1 MEYPTLPGYEITG
14 IVGQGAMG
22 CVFRG
27 RHLGD
32 GQDVAIKTLLVDDPS
47 LQRALANEW
56 EVLSRVEHAYLIN
69 EREIIEHEGR
79 AYLVMEYV
87 ESQTLTRWIDSASPR
102 QRMEEGG
109 QILEKLCEVLAY
121 LHAQNPPVIVRDLKP
136 DNILLLKDGSIKL
149 IDFGI
154 ARALEGGAKT
164 EVALKGFA
172 SANYAPLEQ
181 YSTNATT
188 GIASDVYSLG
198 ATTYHLVSGQA
209 PMAAIDML
217 TASKD
222 PEKMLLALGIDQD
235 WAELVGAA
243 MRSKPTQRISLPTFR
258 VRIPKPK
265 APGDQAAAAPPPPPL
280 PRATAPASGGFG
292 LIGWLVLA
300 LALLA
305 LALFFPLK

>member
-1 MEYPTLPGYEITG
+1 MEYPNLPGYEING
-14 IVGQGAMG
+14 IVGQGSMG
-22 CVFRG
+22 CVYRG
-27 RHLGD
+27 RHRVD

-56 EVLSRVEHAYLIN
+56 EVLSRVEHRYLIN
-69 EREIIEHEGR
+69 EREIIQHEGR

-87 ESQTLTRWIDSASPR
+87 ESQTLTRWIEAASPR

-109 QILEKLCEVLAY
+109 RILEQLCEVLAY
-121 LHAQNPPVIVRDLKP
+121 LHAQSPPVIVRDLKP
-136 DNILLLKDGSIKL
+136 DNILLLPDSTIKL

-181 YSTNATT
+181 YSSNATT

-198 ATTYHLVSGQA
+198 ATTYHLVSGQP

-217 TASKD
+217 TGSKN
-222 PEKMLLALGIDQD
+222 PEHMLLALGIDQD

-243 MRSKPTQRISLPTFR
+243 MRSKPTQRISLSTLR
-258 VRIPKPK
+258 TRIPKPK
-265 APGDQAAAAPPPPPL
+265 AANELTVAPRPPL
-280 PRATAPASGGFG
+280 PLPKASTPSGSG
-292 LIGWLVLA
+292 LVGWLVLA

-305 LALFFPLK
+305 IALFFPLK

>member
-1 MEYPTLPGYEITG
+1 MDYPELPGYEITG
-14 IVGQGAMG
+14 MVGKGAMG
-22 CVFRG
+22 CVYRG
-27 RHLGD
+27 RHRGD

-56 EVLSRVEHAYLIN
+56 EVLSRVEHPYLIN
-69 EREIIEHEGR
+69 EREIIQHQGR
-79 AYLVMEYV
+79 SYLVMEYV
-87 ESQTLTRWIDSASPR
+87 ESQTLTRWIESASPR
-102 QRMEEGG
+102 QRMDEGA

-121 LHAQNPPVIVRDLKP
+121 LHSQSPPVIVRDLKP
-136 DNILLLKDGSIKL
+136 DNILLIPDGTIKL

-172 SANYAPLEQ
+172 SASYAPLEQ

-198 ATTYHLVSGQA
+198 ATTYHLISGQA

-222 PEKMLLALGIDQD
+222 PEKMLLAMGIDQD

-243 MRSKPTQRISLPTFR
+243 MRSKPTQRVTLPTFR
-258 VRIPKPK
+258 VRIPR
-265 APGDQAAAAPPPPPL
+265 ARAAQEAAAPAPL
-280 PRATAPASGGFG
+280 PRPRPQPARPSASG
-292 LIGWLVLA
+292 LVGWLVLA
-300 LALLA
+300 LVLLA
-305 LALFFPLK
+305 LAVFFPLK